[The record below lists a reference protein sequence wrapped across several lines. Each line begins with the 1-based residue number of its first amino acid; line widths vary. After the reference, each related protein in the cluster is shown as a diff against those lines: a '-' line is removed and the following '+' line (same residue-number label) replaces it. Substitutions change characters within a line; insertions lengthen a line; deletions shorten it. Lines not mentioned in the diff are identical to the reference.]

1 MGERVGLRELARR
14 LGCSATYV
22 HKLKM
27 QGVLEYGADG
37 LIDEEAARTALEAA
51 RDPEKDYVRARYGTE
66 RVAENTT
73 YHRAKTAR
81 EAIEARR
88 AQVELDRLLGN
99 LVNANDVQREY
110 FAAARAVRDALLAL
124 PDRLAT
130 TLAVEADP
138 RRVHELLSA
147 EIEQTLNG
155 LAAEFEREAA
165 GCAAITA

>member
-37 LIDEEAARTALEAA
+37 LIDEEAARTALAAA

-66 RVAENTT
+66 RVAETT

-110 FAAARAVRDALLAL
+110 FAIARAVRDALLQL
-124 PDRLAT
+124 PDLLDP
-130 TLAVEADP
+130 TLAVETD
-138 RRVHELLSA
+138 
-147 EIEQTLNG
+147 
-155 LAAEFEREAA
+155 
-165 GCAAITA
+165 